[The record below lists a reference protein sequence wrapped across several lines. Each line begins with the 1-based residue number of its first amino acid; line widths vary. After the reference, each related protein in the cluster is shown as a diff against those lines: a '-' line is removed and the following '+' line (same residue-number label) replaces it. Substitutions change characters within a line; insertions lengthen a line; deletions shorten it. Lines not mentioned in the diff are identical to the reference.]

1 MRDSQYSDV
10 ENVRRPLLL
19 LPILV
24 TSEASGYGA
33 TERSLHQES
42 AFEFFTREIR
52 RALRRR
58 VSNLDRLGV
67 RNEPVDMRLTDSAS
81 QTYLRPMSGKGQPL
95 RVLGKQDAYN

>member
-1 MRDSQYSDV
+1 M
-10 ENVRRPLLL
+10 
-19 LPILV
+19 
-24 TSEASGYGA
+24 
-33 TERSLHQES
+33 ERQKDHSTKKALS
-42 AFEFFTREIR
+42 RFFTGEIR

-58 VSNLDRLGV
+58 GSNLDRLSV